1 MYILGGEDNMSVWTV
16 ILIIAVIAAIILG
29 VLYFVGRKM
38 QAKQEDQ
45 RAQLDQMAQ
54 TVNMLVID
62 KKRMKIMEAGF
73 PKMVT
78 DNIPKR
84 AKMSKVPVVKAKVG
98 PKITPLLCD
107 EAIFDDVPVKAEIK
121 AVVSG
126 IYITSIKNLR
136 NVAPP
141 EPEKRGLHSKLTESA
156 EFMRKFN
163 FLLLYKNLKCKIPE
177 TYHLKVP
184 GIFCCKIFFYFLS

>member
-1 MYILGGEDNMSVWTV
+1 MSIWTV

-54 TVNMLVID
+54 TVNMLV
-62 KKRMKIMEAGF
+62 KRMKIMDAGF

-84 AKMSKVPVVKAKVG
+84 ARLSKVPVVKAKIG

-141 EPEKRGLHSKLTESA
+141 EPEKRGLRAKLTKKSA
-156 EFMRKFN
+156 EYMRKN
-163 FLLLYKNLKCKIPE
+163 
-177 TYHLKVP
+177 
-184 GIFCCKIFFYFLS
+184 

>member
-1 MYILGGEDNMSVWTV
+1 MSIWTV

-29 VLYFVGRKM
+29 ILYFVGRKM

-62 KKRMKIMEAGF
+62 KKRMKIMDAGF

-84 AKMSKVPVVKAKVG
+84 AKMSKVPIVKAKIG

-141 EPEKRGLHSKLTESA
+141 EPEKRGLRAKLTKKSA
-156 EFMRKFN
+156 EFMRKN
-163 FLLLYKNLKCKIPE
+163 
-177 TYHLKVP
+177 
-184 GIFCCKIFFYFLS
+184 

>member
-1 MYILGGEDNMSVWTV
+1 MNIWLIL
-16 ILIIAVIAAIILG
+16 LIIGIIIAIILG
-29 VLYFVGRKM
+29 VLYYVGNKM
-38 QAKQEDQ
+38 QKKQEVQ
-45 RAQLDQMAQ
+45 RAQLDEMAQ
-54 TVNMLVID
+54 TVSMLVID
-62 KKRMKIMEAGF
+62 KKRMKITDAGF

-84 AKMSKVPVVKAKVG
+84 AKMSKVPIVKAKIG

-141 EPEKRGLHSKLTESA
+141 EPEKKGLRAKLTKKSA
-156 EFMRKFN
+156 EYMRK
-163 FLLLYKNLKCKIPE
+163 
-177 TYHLKVP
+177 H
-184 GIFCCKIFFYFLS
+184 

>member
-1 MYILGGEDNMSVWTV
+1 MSVWTV

-38 QAKQEDQ
+38 QAKQEEQ

-84 AKMSKVPVVKAKVG
+84 AKMSKVPVVKAK
-98 PKITPLLCD
+98 ITPLLCD

-141 EPEKRGLHSKLTESA
+141 EPEKRGLRAKLTKKSA
-156 EFMRKFN
+156 EFMRKN
-163 FLLLYKNLKCKIPE
+163 
-177 TYHLKVP
+177 
-184 GIFCCKIFFYFLS
+184 

>member
-1 MYILGGEDNMSVWTV
+1 MSVWTV

-84 AKMSKVPVVKAKVG
+84 AKMSKVPVVKAKIG

-107 EAIFDDVPVKAEIK
+107 EAIFDDVRCMFRYDDTELLQPLQPVKAEIK

-141 EPEKRGLHSKLTESA
+141 EPEKRGLRAKLTKKSA
-156 EFMRKFN
+156 EFMRKN
-163 FLLLYKNLKCKIPE
+163 
-177 TYHLKVP
+177 
-184 GIFCCKIFFYFLS
+184 

>member
-1 MYILGGEDNMSVWTV
+1 MNIWLIL
-16 ILIIAVIAAIILG
+16 LIIGIIIAIILG
-29 VLYFVGRKM
+29 VLYYVGNKM
-38 QAKQEDQ
+38 QKKQEAQ
-45 RAQLDQMAQ
+45 RAQLDEMAQ
-54 TVNMLVID
+54 TVSILVID
-62 KKRMKIMEAGF
+62 KKRMKITDAGF

-84 AKMSKVPVVKAKVG
+84 AKMSKVPIVKAKIG

-126 IYITSIKNLR
+126 IYITSIKNFR

-141 EPEKRGLHSKLTESA
+141 EPEKKGLRAKLSKKSA
-156 EFMRKFN
+156 EYMRK
-163 FLLLYKNLKCKIPE
+163 
-177 TYHLKVP
+177 H
-184 GIFCCKIFFYFLS
+184 

>member
-1 MYILGGEDNMSVWTV
+1 MSVWTV

-45 RAQLDQMAQ
+45 RAQL
-54 TVNMLVID
+54 VID

-84 AKMSKVPVVKAKVG
+84 AKMSKVPVVKAKIG

-141 EPEKRGLHSKLTESA
+141 EPEKRGLRAKLTKKSA
-156 EFMRKFN
+156 EFMRKN
-163 FLLLYKNLKCKIPE
+163 
-177 TYHLKVP
+177 
-184 GIFCCKIFFYFLS
+184 

>member
-1 MYILGGEDNMSVWTV
+1 MNIWLILLIVGIVLAAILG
-16 ILIIAVIAAIILG
+16 IL
-29 VLYFVGRKM
+29 YYVGNKM
-38 QAKQEDQ
+38 QKKQEEQ
-45 RAQLDQMAQ
+45 RAQLDEMAQ
-54 TVNMLVID
+54 NVSMLVID
-62 KKRMKIMEAGF
+62 KKRMKITDAGF

-84 AKMSKVPVVKAKVG
+84 AKIAKVPIVKVKIG

-107 EAIFDDVPVKAEIK
+107 EAIFDDVPVKTEIK

-141 EPEKRGLHSKLTESA
+141 EPEKRGVRAKLTKKA
-156 EFMRKFN
+156 AQFMRRQ
-163 FLLLYKNLKCKIPE
+163 
-177 TYHLKVP
+177 
-184 GIFCCKIFFYFLS
+184 

>member
-1 MYILGGEDNMSVWTV
+1 MKIWLIL
-16 ILIIAVIAAIILG
+16 LIVGIIIAAILGILYYYG
-29 VLYFVGRKM
+29 NKM
-38 QAKQEDQ
+38 QKKQEEQ
-45 RAQLDQMAQ
+45 RAQLDEMAQ
-54 TVNMLVID
+54 TVSMLVID
-62 KKRMKIMEAGF
+62 KKRMKIMDAGF

-84 AKMSKVPVVKAKVG
+84 AKMSKVPIVKVKIG

-141 EPEKRGLHSKLTESA
+141 EPEKKGIRAKLAKKGA
-156 EFMRKFN
+156 EYMRKQ
-163 FLLLYKNLKCKIPE
+163 
-177 TYHLKVP
+177 
-184 GIFCCKIFFYFLS
+184 

>member
-38 QAKQEDQ
+38 QEDQ
-45 RAQLDQMAQ
+45 RAQLDQMEQ

-84 AKMSKVPVVKAKVG
+84 AKMSKVPVVKAKIG

-141 EPEKRGLHSKLTESA
+141 EPEKRGLRAKLTKKSA
-156 EFMRKFN
+156 EFMRKN
-163 FLLLYKNLKCKIPE
+163 
-177 TYHLKVP
+177 
-184 GIFCCKIFFYFLS
+184 

>member
-1 MYILGGEDNMSVWTV
+1 MSVWTV

-62 KKRMKIMEAGF
+62 K
-73 PKMVT
+73 
-78 DNIPKR
+78 
-84 AKMSKVPVVKAKVG
+84 
-98 PKITPLLCD
+98 
-107 EAIFDDVPVKAEIK
+107 IK

-141 EPEKRGLHSKLTESA
+141 EPEKRGLRAKLTKKSA
-156 EFMRKFN
+156 EFMRKN
-163 FLLLYKNLKCKIPE
+163 
-177 TYHLKVP
+177 
-184 GIFCCKIFFYFLS
+184 

>member
-1 MYILGGEDNMSVWTV
+1 MSTGWIITLIVIGVLVAILV
-16 ILIIAVIAAIILG
+16 
-29 VLYFVGRKM
+29 VLYFLGKKAQKK
-38 QAKQEDQ
+38 QAEQQVLLEQNK
-45 RAQLDQMAQ
+45 Q
-54 TVNMLVID
+54 TVSMLIID
-62 KKRMKIMEAGF
+62 KKRMKIMDAGF

-84 AKMSKVPVVKAKVG
+84 ARLSKVPVVKAKIG

-141 EPEKRGLHSKLTESA
+141 APEKRGIRAKLAKKSA
-156 EFMRKFN
+156 EFMN
-163 FLLLYKNLKCKIPE
+163 KN
-177 TYHLKVP
+177 
-184 GIFCCKIFFYFLS
+184 

>member
-1 MYILGGEDNMSVWTV
+1 MSIWTV

-62 KKRMKIMEAGF
+62 KKRMKIMDAGF

-84 AKMSKVPVVKAKVG
+84 AKMSARLSKVPVVKAKIG

-141 EPEKRGLHSKLTESA
+141 EPEKRGLRAKLTKKSA
-156 EFMRKFN
+156 EYMRKN
-163 FLLLYKNLKCKIPE
+163 
-177 TYHLKVP
+177 
-184 GIFCCKIFFYFLS
+184 

>member
-1 MYILGGEDNMSVWTV
+1 MGIWTV
-16 ILIIAVIAAIILG
+16 ILIIAVIVAIILG
-29 VLYFVGRKM
+29 VLYFVGKKM
-38 QAKQEDQ
+38 QTKQEEQ

-62 KKRMKIMEAGF
+62 KKRMKIMDAGF

-84 AKMSKVPVVKAKVG
+84 ARLSKVPVVKAKIG

-141 EPEKRGLHSKLTESA
+141 APEKRGIRAKLAKKSA
-156 EFMRKFN
+156 EFMN
-163 FLLLYKNLKCKIPE
+163 KN
-177 TYHLKVP
+177 
-184 GIFCCKIFFYFLS
+184 

>member
-1 MYILGGEDNMSVWTV
+1 MSVWTV

-62 KKRMKIMEAGF
+62 MKIMEAGF

-84 AKMSKVPVVKAKVG
+84 AKMSKVPVVKAKIG

-141 EPEKRGLHSKLTESA
+141 EPEKRGLRAKLTKKSA
-156 EFMRKFN
+156 EFMRKN
-163 FLLLYKNLKCKIPE
+163 
-177 TYHLKVP
+177 
-184 GIFCCKIFFYFLS
+184 

>member
-1 MYILGGEDNMSVWTV
+1 MSVWTV

-84 AKMSKVPVVKAKVG
+84 AKMSKVPVVKAKIG

-121 AVVSG
+121 AFKALVVIFQKCAQLRGELPVILLRKAGAHRAADKARVLAFRTG
-126 IYITSIKNLR
+126 IDILKIVR
-136 NVAPP
+136 RVAA
-141 EPEKRGLHSKLTESA
+141 L
-156 EFMRKFN
+156 
-163 FLLLYKNLKCKIPE
+163 
-177 TYHLKVP
+177 V
-184 GIFCCKIFFYFLS
+184 

>member
-1 MYILGGEDNMSVWTV
+1 MSVWTV

-84 AKMSKVPVVKAKVG
+84 AKMSKVPVVKAKIG
-98 PKITPLLCD
+98 PKITPL
-107 EAIFDDVPVKAEIK
+107 
-121 AVVSG
+121 
-126 IYITSIKNLR
+126 
-136 NVAPP
+136 
-141 EPEKRGLHSKLTESA
+141 SKLLSVV
-156 EFMRKFN
+156 FISHPSKIFVMLHHLNLKNVVCVQNLLRRVLNLCVRIN

-177 TYHLKVP
+177 TYHVKVS

>member
-1 MYILGGEDNMSVWTV
+1 MPVWV
-16 ILIIAVIAAIILG
+16 RVIIIVLAVIIGILIALIII
-29 VLYFVGRKM
+29 GRKM
-38 QAKQEDQ
+38 QKKQQASQADIEAASQ
-45 RAQLDQMAQ
+45 IIS
-54 TVNMLVID
+54 MLVID
-62 KKRMKIMEAGF
+62 KKRMKIMDAGF

-84 AKMSKVPVVKAKVG
+84 ARLSKVPVVKAKIG

-141 EPEKRGLHSKLTESA
+141 EPEKRGLRAKLTKKSA
-156 EFMRKFN
+156 EYMRKN
-163 FLLLYKNLKCKIPE
+163 
-177 TYHLKVP
+177 
-184 GIFCCKIFFYFLS
+184 

>member
-1 MYILGGEDNMSVWTV
+1 MSVWTV

-38 QAKQEDQ
+38 QAKQEEQ

-54 TVNMLVID
+54 TVN
-62 KKRMKIMEAGF
+62 IMEAGF

-84 AKMSKVPVVKAKVG
+84 AKMSKVPVVKAKIG

-141 EPEKRGLHSKLTESA
+141 EPEKRGLRAKLTKKSA
-156 EFMRKFN
+156 EFMRKN
-163 FLLLYKNLKCKIPE
+163 
-177 TYHLKVP
+177 
-184 GIFCCKIFFYFLS
+184 